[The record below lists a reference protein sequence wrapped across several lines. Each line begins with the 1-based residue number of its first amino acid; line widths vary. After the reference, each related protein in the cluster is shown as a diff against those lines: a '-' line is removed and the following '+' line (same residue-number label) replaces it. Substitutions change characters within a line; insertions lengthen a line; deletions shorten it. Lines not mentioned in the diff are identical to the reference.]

1 MKDNVKR
8 IATGIVFVIVIVSVL
23 VLNNAIIDTVFVTL
37 LSLCGIYE
45 YNKCFRAKE
54 IHPIPLV
61 GYMSCFIIPLLGTT
75 LDLNIKLAIGTI
87 WIILSL
93 IYMFTYIVIKKLEIN
108 IVDIAVTMFSV
119 IFVPFMFSFLKLL
132 LLLPH
137 GRIYLLLAFGC
148 STATD
153 TFAYEIGSRF
163 GKHKLTPVSPKKSVE
178 GSLAGVIGTMIV
190 CAIISA
196 VTNTYYDTNFNI
208 ILVVLM
214 SAILSVVGQI
224 GDLAASSVKRYC
236 GVKDY
241 GNLMPGHGGILD
253 RFDSILFIA
262 PVLYALVYISSII

>member
-1 MKDNVKR
+1 M
-8 IATGIVFVIVIVSVL
+8 
-23 VLNNAIIDTVFVTL
+23 
-37 LSLCGIYE
+37 
-45 YNKCFRAKE
+45 
-54 IHPIPLV
+54 
-61 GYMSCFIIPLLGTT
+61 
-75 LDLNIKLAIGTI
+75 
-87 WIILSL
+87 
-93 IYMFTYIVIKKLEIN
+93 
-108 IVDIAVTMFSV
+108 
-119 IFVPFMFSFLKLL
+119 
-132 LLLPH
+132 
-137 GRIYLLLAFGC
+137 LLAFGC

>member
-8 IATGIVFVIVIVSVL
+8 IATGIVFVIVIIAVL
-23 VLNNAIIDTVFVTL
+23 VLNNTIVDTVFVTL

-45 YNKCFRAKE
+45 YNKCFKAKD
-54 IHPIPLV
+54 IHTIPFV
-61 GYMSCFIIPLLGTT
+61 GYLSCLAIPLLGTT
-75 LDLNIKLAIGTI
+75 LDLSIKLAMSAI
-87 WIILSL
+87 WIMLAL
-93 IYMFTYIVIKKLEIN
+93 IYMFTYIVVKKLEVN
-108 IVDIAVTMFSV
+108 IVDVAVTMFSV
-119 IFVPFMFSFLKLL
+119 IFVPFMFSFIKLL

-163 GKHKLTPVSPKKSVE
+163 GKHKLTPVSPKKSIE
-178 GSLAGVIGTMIV
+178 GSLAGIIGTMVV
-190 CAIISA
+190 CAVISF
-196 VTNTYYDTNFNI
+196 VTNTYFDTNFNI

-214 SAILSVVGQI
+214 GAVLSVVGQI

-236 GVKDY
+236 GVKDF
-241 GNLMPGHGGILD
+241 GNLMPGHGGVLD

-262 PVLYALVYISSII
+262 PMMYALVYLSSII